1 MNWPCSV
8 QNVEGSV
15 KRQISAMRQYFAGYS
30 RLIDKTTV
38 TAQAFARF
46 WMRWAGLNEDAAFAG

>member
-1 MNWPCSV
+1 
-8 QNVEGSV
+8 
-15 KRQISAMRQYFAGYS
+15 MRQYFAGYS